1 MKFSK
6 LFEDEFTLDSL
17 SRAQLSALCRVLEI
31 NPLGTNN
38 FLRFQLRMRLRS
50 LAADDKV
57 NHFAHTKE
65 LLLMSFC

>member
-57 NHFAHTKE
+57 KE
-65 LLLMSFC
+65 SRYVEISY

>member
-17 SRAQLSALCRVLEI
+17 TRAQLSALCRVLEI

-57 NHFAHTKE
+57 NHFAHLKK
-65 LLLMSFC
+65 LLLMSSD